1 MSDQDT
7 KMVNDKVHALLKLNK
22 KFTCCEHEGW
32 AAWHFK
38 LDDGTLVYVLYN
50 TERIVYNG
58 KLYDMDEQNKLL
70 VSKLLKKQQR
80 RERRNEKRE
89 DLKNDASEF
98 SYVVLCGLV
107 LGGVIVGGWCIG
119 NKVAQRHKVNKQTSE
134 YRETL
139 LNWNDSIR
147 LAETDEE
154 LANAINRREQAK
166 LKVKHYRDSL
176 KRVR

>member
-1 MSDQDT
+1 MSDQGT
-7 KMVNDKVHALLKLNK
+7 KMVNDRVYALLKSNK
-22 KFTCCEHEGW
+22 KFTCCEHEGR

-38 LDDGTLVYVLYN
+38 LDDGTLVYVLYK
-50 TERIVYNG
+50 TKGIIYNG

-70 VSKLLKKQQR
+70 VLKKQQR
-80 RERRNEKRE
+80 REIRNEKRE

-119 NKVAQRHKVNKQTSE
+119 NKVVQRHKVNKQTSE

-139 LNWNDSIR
+139 PNWNDSIR

-154 LANAINRREQAK
+154 LANAINRREQAE